1 MRVRMTISYDGSH
14 FYGFQVQNSGV
25 ITVANR
31 LEEIFRSL
39 GIDSKFE
46 ASGRTDRGVHAT
58 GQVISLDIPSFWQND
73 LQRLRRA
80 INHKAL
86 PHIYV
91 RSIEAVAS
99 TFHARYDA
107 KKRAYRY
114 IVSDAEPCVFQTAY
128 RLFVKRFDAKKIH
141 EAVKYFEGEHDF
153 RYFAKTGSDTK
164 HFVREIY
171 RADFYRYRELYV
183 FRFEAN
189 GYLRSQIRLMV
200 SFLLKIGYGEVSAV
214 DLKEQLEGKRL
225 VVREP
230 VAPNGLYLTRIWY

>member
-1 MRVRMTISYDGSH
+1 MRVKMTLSYDGSH

-25 ITVANR
+25 VTVANR
-31 LEEIFRSL
+31 LEEIFHSL

-58 GQVISLDIPSFWQND
+58 GQVISLDLPPFWQND

-80 INHKAL
+80 INQKAL
-86 PHIYV
+86 PHIYI
-91 RSIEAVAS
+91 RDIEAVSSA
-99 TFHARYDA
+99 FHARYDA

-114 IVSDAEPCVFQTAY
+114 IVSDAEPNVFQTAY
-128 RLFVKRFDAKKIH
+128 RLFTKRFDAKKIH

-153 RYFAKTGSDTK
+153 GYFAKTGSDTK
-164 HFVREIY
+164 HFVRKVY
-171 RADFYRYRELYV
+171 RADFYRYKDFYV

-200 SFLLKIGYGEVSAV
+200 SFLLKIGYGEVSVA
-214 DLKEQLEGKRL
+214 DLKDQLEKKRL